1 METANLGVRGN
12 AKNPNPYFFRR
23 KANLLC
29 YLCYLETW
37 QSPCHFCSEKTQLIL
52 LKNVSVIGV
61 VGRLWLY
68 EMKKMRR
75 EFDSM
80 SV

>member
-1 METANLGVRGN
+1 MEIANLGVRGN
-12 AKNPNPYFFRR
+12 AKNPNPYFSQR

-29 YLCYLETW
+29 YLGTW